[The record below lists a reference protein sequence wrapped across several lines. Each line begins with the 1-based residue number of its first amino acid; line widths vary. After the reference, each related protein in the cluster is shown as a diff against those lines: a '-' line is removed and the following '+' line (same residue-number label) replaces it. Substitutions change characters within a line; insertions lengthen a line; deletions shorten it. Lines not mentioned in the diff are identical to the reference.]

1 MTQKISARR
10 SDGAARE
17 ESVIPSDAGVP
28 SRDDVARLASRFGKG
43 PEPRGGEDLIKVFL
57 LPETVTHEEGVG
69 AEFALG
75 SERGKPLLLTLGITQ
90 IVEEASLDISIW
102 GSVDQEHWRQLISYP
117 QKAYCGTYLL
127 MLDLSHHSEVCWL
140 RAQWRLSRWGAGEPA
155 VFAGFH
161 LSVQEVKARMG
172 ATA

>member
-1 MTQKISARR
+1 MTEKKSARR
-10 SDGAARE
+10 SDGA
-17 ESVIPSDAGVP
+17 SMPVH
-28 SRDDVARLASRFGKG
+28 DDVARPSYPLWVGSGA
-43 PEPRGGEDLIKVFL
+43 RGSGNPMKVFL

-75 SERGKPLLLTLGITQ
+75 IGRGKLLLLTLGVTQITQ
-90 IVEEASLDISIW
+90 EASLDVSIW

-117 QKAYCGTYLL
+117 QKVYCGTYLL

>member
-1 MTQKISARR
+1 MTQKTPARR

-17 ESVIPSDAGVP
+17 ESVIQSDAGMP
-28 SRDDVARLASRFGKG
+28 SRDDVARLAYALWDGSGT
-43 PEPRGGEDLIKVFL
+43 RGGEDLKKVLL

-69 AEFALG
+69 AAFALG
-75 SERGKPLLLTLGITQ
+75 IGRGKPLLLTLGITQ
-90 IVEEASLDISIW
+90 ITQEASLDISVW

-117 QKAYCGTYLL
+117 QKVYCGTYVL
-127 MLDLSHHSEVCWL
+127 MLDLSRHSEVGWL

-161 LSVQEVKARMG
+161 LSVQEVKARMA